1 MFHEQVTNML
11 TAVIQD
17 HHNYLPSSVARLENP
32 QTDIPRIAKDKKLL
46 SEIES
51 AVQQIPTSHRLV
63 QGDARK
69 LSFIED
75 TSVHLVVTS
84 PPYWTL
90 KEYDGG
96 AGDGQLGHVEDYDRF
111 HDELDRVW
119 RRCYK
124 LLVPGGRLCIV
135 VGDVCLP
142 RRKAGRHLVMPLHA
156 DISVR

>member
-1 MFHEQVTNML
+1 MN
-11 TAVIQD
+11 VIHD

-51 AVQQIPTSHRLV
+51 AVQQIQTSHRLI

-75 TSVHLVVTS
+75 ESVHLVVTS

-90 KEYDGG
+90 KNTMITKIS
-96 AGDGQLGHVEDYDRF
+96 LGMWKITRNF
-111 HDELDRVW
+111 S
-119 RRCYK
+119 
-124 LLVPGGRLCIV
+124 
-135 VGDVCLP
+135 
-142 RRKAGRHLVMPLHA
+142 AN
-156 DISVR
+156 